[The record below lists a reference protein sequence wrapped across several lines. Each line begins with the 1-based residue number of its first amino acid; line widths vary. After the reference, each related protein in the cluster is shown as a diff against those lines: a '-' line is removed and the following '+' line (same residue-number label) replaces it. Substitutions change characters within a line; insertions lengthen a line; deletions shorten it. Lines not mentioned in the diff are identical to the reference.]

1 MKGSMTALA
10 FLVAVGGAIG
20 CGGPAD
26 EDGVAGVEGQLGTE
40 PAIPSC
46 SECELRMQ
54 VFGGARAR
62 GSFSPVNTSIF
73 RETRILLNAGTSNVG
88 VPLPTGGAYDQPV
101 AVSSKPNTAEM
112 QFRYVT
118 AIGELRWTSTTIVM
132 PVKSPFAP

>member
-1 MKGSMTALA
+1 MKGLMVALA
-10 FLVAVGGAIG
+10 FLVAVGSGVG

-26 EDGVAGVEGQLGTE
+26 EDAVAGVEGQLGTE

-46 SECELRMQ
+46 PTCELRMQ
-54 VFGGARAR
+54 VFGGARAK
-62 GSFSPVNTSIF
+62 GTFSPVNTSIF

-118 AIGELRWTSTTIVM
+118 AIGEL
-132 PVKSPFAP
+132 